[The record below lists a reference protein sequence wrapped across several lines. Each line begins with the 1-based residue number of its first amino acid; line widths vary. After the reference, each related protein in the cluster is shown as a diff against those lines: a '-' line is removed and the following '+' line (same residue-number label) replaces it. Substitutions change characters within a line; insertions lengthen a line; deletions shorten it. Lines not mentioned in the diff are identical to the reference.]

1 MLIANAIMVSN
12 NLVQNFYFLEV
23 LNSMIEYQMKI
34 DSLPTILFERINAIF
49 ANIIEITYYK

>member
-34 DSLPTILFERINAIF
+34 DSLPTILFERIKCYFCKYNRNYIL
-49 ANIIEITYYK
+49 